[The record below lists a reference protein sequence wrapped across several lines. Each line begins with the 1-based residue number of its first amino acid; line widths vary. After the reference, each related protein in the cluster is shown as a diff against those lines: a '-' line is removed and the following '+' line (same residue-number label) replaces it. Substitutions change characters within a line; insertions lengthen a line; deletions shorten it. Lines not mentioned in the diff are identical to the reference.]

1 MRPPTWLNSLPFGES
16 DDEGFACSMLRK
28 GLPAQGDTN
37 TITNFA
43 MRARRGHHR
52 RRDEGDFGTSHWQ
65 LYDNDTP
72 VIVRR

>member
-1 MRPPTWLNSLPFGES
+1 MRPPTQLNSLPFGES
-16 DDEGFACSMLRK
+16 DDVGFACSMLRK
-28 GLPAQGDTN
+28 GDAN

-43 MRARRGHHR
+43 MRARRGHHHC
-52 RRDEGDFGTSHWQ
+52 RDEGDFGTSHWQ

>member
-1 MRPPTWLNSLPFGES
+1 
-16 DDEGFACSMLRK
+16 MLRK